1 MRAGSFIPFPSI
13 STYRCRRS
21 GGKKLWSL
29 CFSLAWHCSHWSRSE
44 TGEAPMQQR
53 KRALSAYLTR
63 QEWQLCFALSFAH
76 QLLSEAGPFDSFAEE
91 LRYAIRY
98 LAENGMEFE
107 AVRAT
112 IDGRIVPTQE

>member
-1 MRAGSFIPFPSI
+1 MP
-13 STYRCRRS
+13 
-21 GGKKLWSL
+21 
-29 CFSLAWHCSHWSRSE
+29 
-44 TGEAPMQQR
+44 QR

-63 QEWQLCFALSFAH
+63 QEWQLCFALPFAH

-112 IDGRIVPTQE
+112 IDGRIVPTQEEPVCEENLASCALIVYGGSPDYETHLGDAITFAEEAVPH